1 MIDEVVALRGA
12 RVFVDVWNVMSL
24 QVLRAVAFNAG

>member
-12 RVFVDVWNVMSL
+12 RVFVDVWSVMSL